1 MRRERAGIQVDEE
14 KASLT
19 MSHVVPDI
27 VQSRYSTFV
36 SACLSA
42 AEARAWSP
50 KAFWWWRPPSLV
62 RRERPERRREATR
75 RGAGKVTRRAMTCV
89 GCALKEM
96 GHWRASVSRACTLCL
111 RSYRIAARYDA
122 SSPVGRSDGEDTG
135 RDDDPRADWTA
146 RSLTNNQSKRRL
158 LILTRS
164 QTDDDLRPA
173 HARPRASAARHERSR
188 RAKEDKGDV
197 RELRR
202 RRQLVPPRGLRSRG
216 RRARGVLQEGQK
228 KRRRRRKGACTS
240 RATARASSLT
250 APRTAASP
258 RKGSGSSERHTW
270 SPPVDPNNDA
280 QRQGKTR

>member
-1 MRRERAGIQVDEE
+1 MREGRSWMRRERAGIQVDEE

-50 KAFWWWRPPSLV
+50 KAFWWWRPPSVV

-111 RSYRIAARYDA
+111 RSYRIAARYDT

-135 RDDDPRADWTA
+135 RDDSIRE
-146 RSLTNNQSKRRL
+146 LTGRDRGNNQ
-158 LILTRS
+158 TNV
-164 QTDDDLRPA
+164 
-173 HARPRASAARHERSR
+173 ASLS
-188 RAKEDKGDV
+188 
-197 RELRR
+197 
-202 RRQLVPPRGLRSRG
+202 
-216 RRARGVLQEGQK
+216 
-228 KRRRRRKGACTS
+228 
-240 RATARASSLT
+240 
-250 APRTAASP
+250 
-258 RKGSGSSERHTW
+258 
-270 SPPVDPNNDA
+270 
-280 QRQGKTR
+280 

>member
-50 KAFWWWRPPSLV
+50 KAFWWWRPPSFV

-96 GHWRASVSRACTLCL
+96 GHWRASVSRAWSLCL

-122 SSPVGRSDGEDTG
+122 SSPIGRSDGEDTG

-146 RSLTNNQSKRRL
+146 ESN
-158 LILTRS
+158 
-164 QTDDDLRPA
+164 
-173 HARPRASAARHERSR
+173 
-188 RAKEDKGDV
+188 
-197 RELRR
+197 
-202 RRQLVPPRGLRSRG
+202 
-216 RRARGVLQEGQK
+216 
-228 KRRRRRKGACTS
+228 
-240 RATARASSLT
+240 
-250 APRTAASP
+250 
-258 RKGSGSSERHTW
+258 
-270 SPPVDPNNDA
+270 
-280 QRQGKTR
+280 

>member
-1 MRRERAGIQVDEE
+1 MRRENAGIQVDEE

-50 KAFWWWRPPSLV
+50 KAFWWWRPPSFV

-164 QTDDDLRPA
+164 QTDDDRRPA
-173 HARPRASAARHERSR
+173 HARPRASSARHERSR
-188 RAKEDKGDV
+188 RAQEDKGDV

-202 RRQLVPPRGLRSRG
+202 RRQLVPPRGLRSRR

-228 KRRRRRKGACTS
+228 RDATRRRRRSACTS

-258 RKGSGSSERHTW
+258 RKGSGSSERHTTVAARG
-270 SPPVDPNNDA
+270 PE
-280 QRQGKTR
+280 QRRPKPG